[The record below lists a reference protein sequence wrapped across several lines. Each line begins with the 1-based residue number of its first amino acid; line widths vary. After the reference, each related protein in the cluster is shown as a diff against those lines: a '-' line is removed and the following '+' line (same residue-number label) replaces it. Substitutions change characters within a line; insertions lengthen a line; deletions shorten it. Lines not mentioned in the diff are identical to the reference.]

1 MDRVGF
7 AEVGSPEDLATK
19 AGKPFD
25 RLTNKFCVFMARNI
39 VSLAVAPSHYPAA
52 PMPMVVSTAYF
63 PKQHAVVATAVM
75 VKFALTVCQRK
86 SRSAAFIS
94 KAPS

>member
-1 MDRVGF
+1 MDRFGF

-25 RLTNKFCVFMARNI
+25 RLTNKFCVFVARNI
-39 VSLAVAPSHYPAA
+39 VGLGVIPSHDPAT
-52 PMPMVVSTAYF
+52 PMLNVFLTANF